1 LRSISLIA
9 TLVALAIIPASASA
23 APKKVFMRLSAASYT
38 VVESG
43 GQATVT
49 VLRSGNV
56 RAAATVDYT
65 TVDGTAAAPGDYT
78 ATAGTLSFA
87 SNETRK
93 TFSVPIIDNS
103 VAGPASKK
111 LTVKLSNIQAGVSPT
126 QFKSPSTATLT
137 ILDDDGPGS
146 IDFSSASYSV
156 VEGAGVATITVT
168 RASNPSLVE
177 SVDYATSDVTATA
190 GSDYTATAGTLT
202 FSAGQM
208 SKSFQVP
215 ITDDNVF
222 EGDETLDVAL
232 SNPQNITTP
241 LQPPILGPTAAAGPA
256 TLTIVDDDVSTF
268 SFGQATYS
276 AGEGDGTKTITV
288 TRTGAISASADVA
301 YSVDSGSPGTA
312 TGGGVDYTLTAGTLH
327 FNAGETSKTFD
338 VTIAQDSLVEG
349 NETVGLQLTEGTTQV
364 ATALLSIIDDDTT
377 QPSVQ
382 FSNATYSVGEAQTSI
397 DLTVTLDKAATGGET
412 VDWATGNPGDDAT
425 AEASTGNGG
434 DYVTNSGT
442 LTFDAGQT
450 SKTITITLDPD
461 TVVEGDEHFTVS
473 LSNRSGLEGGD
484 PGQARV
490 NILDD
495 DSTGTLQF
503 SALRYDVNESAGHA
517 TITVNRVGGSSGSA
531 SVDYATSDGTAGAPD
546 DYTATNGTL
555 TFGDGETQKTFDI
568 PVAWDGRQEADETV
582 SINLSNF
589 ASDDD
594 PGASKAAVLHIADD
608 GASGPVQFD
617 SPAYSVV
624 ENAGAAT
631 ITVTRSGGSLGGP
644 VTVDYAGTDGTGG
657 TLKFAPGEAS
667 RSFQVPV
674 VDDNVHTG
682 PRTVNLSLS
691 NPGGGTSLGNQ
702 ATATLTIGDDDP
714 ISSSSKDLTAPKLKL
729 TVKKGQKVGKLK
741 RLVIKVRSNEAAKL
755 AVTATLRKGKNLV
768 RVAKASKRVGQNKT
782 VTITLKLNKTA
793 LAKLRAALATKGAKG
808 RATITIAVT
817 GTDAAGNKRTIRKTV
832 SVR

>member
-9 TLVALAIIPASASA
+9 TLVALAIIPATASA

-43 GQATVT
+43 NQATIT

-78 ATAGTLSFA
+78 TTAGTLSFA

-93 TFSVPIIDNS
+93 SFNVPIVNN
-103 VAGPASKK
+103 VTVGPASKK
-111 LTVKLSNIQAGVSPT
+111 FTVKLSNMQAGTSPT
-126 QFKSPSTATLT
+126 QFKSPSTATVT

-177 SVDYATSDVTATA
+177 SVDYATADVTATA
-190 GSDYTATAGTLT
+190 GSDYTATTGTLT
-202 FSAGQM
+202 FNAGEM
-208 SKSFQVP
+208 SKSFQIP

-222 EGDETLDVAL
+222 EGDETLHVAL

-241 LQPPILGPTAAAGPA
+241 LQPPILGPTADAGPA

-268 SFGQATYS
+268 SFGQPTYS

-288 TRTGAISASADVA
+288 TRTGAISASADVG
-301 YSVDSGSPGTA
+301 YSVDSGSPGSA
-312 TGGGVDYTLTAGTLH
+312 SGGGVDYTLTAGTLH

-338 VTIAQDSLVEG
+338 VAITQDTAVEG
-349 NETVGLQLTEGTTQV
+349 NETIGLQLTEGTTQV

-382 FSNATYSVGEAQTSI
+382 FSNATYSGGESSGDITV
-397 DLTVTLDKAATGGET
+397 TVTLDKPAAGTES
-412 VDWATGNPGDDAT
+412 VDYATSDTADPAHAT
-425 AEASTGNGG
+425 AGS
-434 DYVTNSGT
+434 DYTATSGT
-442 LTFDAGQT
+442 IDFTAGQT
-450 SKTITITLDPD
+450 SQTIDIPVTSDTDIEDNEDFRITLS
-461 TVVEGDEHFTVS
+461 GA
-473 LSNRSGLEGGD
+473 SGLQLGD
-484 PGQARV
+484 PHQATV
-490 NILDD
+490 TILDD
-495 DSTGTLQF
+495 DSAGSLQF
-503 SALRYDVNESAGHA
+503 SALRYDVNENAGRA

-531 SVDYATSDGTAGAPD
+531 SVDYATSDGTAGAPN
-546 DYTATNGTL
+546 DYTATQGTL
-555 TFGDGETQKTFDI
+555 TFADGETQKTFDI

-582 SINLSNF
+582 SINLLNF
-589 ASDDD
+589 DSDDD
-594 PGASKAAVLHIADD
+594 PGAVKAAVLHIADD

-644 VTVDYAGTDGTGG
+644 VTVDYAGSDGTSG

-682 PRTVNLSLS
+682 PRTVNLSLG
-691 NPGGGTSLGNQ
+691 NPGGGTSLGSQ

-714 ISSSSKDLTAPKLKL
+714 VTSSSKDLTAPKLKL
-729 TVKKGQKVGKLK
+729 TVKKGQKVGKLR

-755 AVTATLRKGKNLV
+755 GITANLRKGKKLV
-768 RVAKASKRVGQNKT
+768 RIAKASKRVGQNKT
-782 VTITLKLNKTA
+782 VTITLKLNKTS
-793 LAKLRAALATKGAKG
+793 LAKLRAVLAAQGSKG
-808 RATITIAVT
+808 RAKITIAVT